1 MADSMLAP
9 TPTNEVE
16 RLAALHLLNVLDTPP
31 EKQFDDITRLVAT
44 ICEVPIA
51 LVSLIDRDRQWFKS
65 KFGIDAAETHR
76 DWAFCAHAI
85 LGDSLFVV
93 PDTAADERFRNN
105 ALVTGEPNIRFYA
118 GCPLK
123 SSDGFN
129 LGTLCAIDR
138 VPRQLTPVQIDALEI
153 LARQV
158 VAQLLL
164 RRQVDELANRLAERN
179 RVEAELRASE
189 RRFRAI
195 FDSTIQYTGLLD
207 TDGTLLE
214 ANRTSLVSAG
224 IDAADVIGRP
234 FWDAIWWAHNP
245 ALQLELRDGI
255 RRAAAGALVRFEA
268 EHPLADGSVATIDF
282 SISPIRDEDGRVV
295 LLVPEGRDV
304 TDRKRMEMALK
315 TSEERFRTFM
325 DNSPAMAFMK
335 DADGRFVYVN
345 EPLTQK
351 FGIPESGWL
360 GRTDVELWGD
370 AIGRPLREI
379 DRRVLAGGQMVKLL
393 ETVPTPDGSASHWQS
408 YKFPLTEASGRR
420 FLAGMAVDVTAEKK
434 AELALR
440 ASEEKFRSLVERLS
454 EGVFLVS
461 MRTKRLSEANGAC
474 LRLFGYSAEEFAE
487 LTMYDLVDHDR
498 ASVDANMERAA
509 RSEHRYAVGRRKY
522 KHKSGAILD
531 VDLSVSAVPDAG
543 EPVLSVVVHDVGEQ
557 MRYEDCLL
565 GYQLELERAN
575 FRLQLLSV
583 TDKLTGV
590 QNRAAF
596 DDALAETFDRCL
608 AQNSELSIL
617 LIDIDHFKRF
627 NDSFGH
633 LVGDDILRSVA
644 QSLQATVRTTDFL
657 ARYGGEEFVVILPD
671 TDGEGVMV
679 VAERCRQAIAS
690 RHWQNRAV
698 TISIGAATLSKNT
711 PDVQSLVREADEALY
726 RSKESGRNRALHGS
740 GTIGMPAPRR
750 VPNAVASGG

>member
-1 MADSMLAP
+1 LAVLMLAP
-9 TPTNEVE
+9 TPPNEVE
-16 RLAALHLLNVLDTPP
+16 RLAALHRLNVLDTPP
-31 EKQFDDITRLVAT
+31 EKQFDDITRLAAA
-44 ICEVPIA
+44 ICEVPISV
-51 LVSLIDRDRQWFKS
+51 VSFVDRDRVWIKS
-65 KFGIDAAETHR
+65 GVGLAMTEAQRCHS
-76 DWAFCAHAI
+76 FCAHAV
-85 LGDSLFVV
+85 GQDHLFVI
-93 PDTAADERFRNN
+93 PDAAADLRFRDNPF
-105 ALVTGEPNIRFYA
+105 VRGEPNIRFYA
-118 GCPLK
+118 GCPLITP
-123 SSDGFN
+123 DGFRI
-129 LGTLCAIDR
+129 GALCVTDR
-138 VPRQLTPVQIDALEI
+138 VPRKLTPVQIDALEI

-164 RRQVDELANRLAERN
+164 RQQVEAQAVQLAARN

-224 IDAADVIGRP
+224 IVSADVIGRP

-245 ALQLELRDGI
+245 TLQLELREGI

-282 SISPIRDEDGRVV
+282 SISPIRDELGRVV

-304 TDRKRMEMALK
+304 TDRKCFEMALK

-325 DNSPAMAFMK
+325 DHSPAVAFIK

-360 GRTDVELWGD
+360 GKTDTELWGEEI
-370 AIGRPLREI
+370 ARPLREI
-379 DRRVLAGGQMVKLL
+379 DRRVLVDGQMVKLL

-408 YKFPLTEASGRR
+408 YKFPLTEASGKR
-420 FLAGMAVDVTAEKK
+420 FLAGMSVDVTAEKK

-440 ASEEKFRSLVERLS
+440 ESEEKFRNVVELLS
-454 EGVFLVS
+454 EGVFL
-461 MRTKRLSEANGAC
+461 MALDTKRILEANGAC
-474 LRLFGYSAEEFAE
+474 LRLFGYSAEEITG
-487 LTMYDLVDHDR
+487 LTLYDLVDHDR
-498 ASVDANMERAA
+498 ASVDANTERAA
-509 RSEHRYAVGRRKY
+509 RSEHRCSIGRRKY
-522 KHKSGAILD
+522 KHKSGHILD
-531 VDLSVSAVPDAG
+531 VDLSASVVPHAG
-543 EPVLSVVVHDVGEQ
+543 VRVLSVVVHDVGDQ

-596 DDALAETFDRCL
+596 DDALTETFDRCL
-608 AQNSELSIL
+608 AQSSELSIL

-633 LVGDDILRSVA
+633 LVGDEILRAVA
-644 QSLQATVRTTDFL
+644 QSLQDTVRTTDFL

-671 TDGEGVMV
+671 TDSEGVMV

-698 TISIGAATLSKNT
+698 TISVGAATLSKNT

-750 VPNAVASGG
+750 VPNAITSGS